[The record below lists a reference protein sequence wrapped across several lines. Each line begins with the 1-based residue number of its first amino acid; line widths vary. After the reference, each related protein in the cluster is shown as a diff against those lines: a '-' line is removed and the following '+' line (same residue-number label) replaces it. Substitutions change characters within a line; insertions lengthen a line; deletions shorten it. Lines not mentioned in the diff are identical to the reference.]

1 MKTNVIAS
9 YFSSMTVTKWGVL
22 SIAPLLAIL
31 LSLKGMLLAYFI
43 FLTIDFA
50 TGFNK
55 SLHIAGIKKN
65 PFKKQF
71 WLKLTSKGMRQT
83 WTKNTQ
89 YLIGISMFIVLDLLV
104 LNQAIIATVL
114 KRPCTISELAIG
126 VACGIEIYSSFENM
140 EAVSG
145 ENLLKKMMW
154 FFPKKFLS
162 LVKK

>member
-1 MKTNVIAS
+1 
-9 YFSSMTVTKWGVL
+9 
-22 SIAPLLAIL
+22 
-31 LSLKGMLLAYFI
+31 
-43 FLTIDFA
+43 
-50 TGFNK
+50 
-55 SLHIAGIKKN
+55 
-65 PFKKQF
+65 
-71 WLKLTSKGMRQT
+71 MRQT

-89 YLIGISMFIVLDLLV
+89 YLIGISMFIILDLLV
-104 LNQAIIATVL
+104 LNQAIIVTVL